1 MKTGI
6 YSLMDG
12 ERQNELYPESFG
24 IPEWRDRASI
34 KPKTFVKLGFEVE
47 NKTKGMPSGERM
59 WVKVL
64 SQSKTTGR
72 YIGTLA
78 NQPLFIN
85 GLKFGSRVRFSAR
98 HIIDIQSP
106 KPEAVR

>member
-12 ERQNELYPESFG
+12 ERQSELYPESFE
-24 IPEWRDRASI
+24 IPEWRERASI
-34 KPKTFVKLGFEVE
+34 KPRTFVKLGFEVE
-47 NKTKGMPSGERM
+47 NKATGRPSGERM

-72 YIGTLA
+72 YTGTLA
-78 NQPLFIN
+78 NQPLFIG
-85 GLKFGSRVRFSAR
+85 GLKFGNRVRFSAR
-98 HIIDIQSP
+98 HIIDIQPP